1 MDCEALQQLLHNGE
15 DSRHQFKVQ
24 FESIDKLAVEISAF
38 ANSQGGRLVIG
49 VTDHGD
55 VRGIEKA
62 ELSRLNNWISN
73 ATSQKIEPPIF
84 VTTEIVSCEN
94 KRVLIIDVP
103 RGHHKPYAVNKSEFW
118 VKNGADKRR
127 ATREELLRLMQ
138 ASGSVYADEVL
149 TNSTLDEFDRDA
161 FARFY
166 KAYYQEPL
174 EELVI
179 PLPQLLENFKLA
191 EAERL
196 TLAGLLLFGKHV
208 EFTKP
213 QFGVKATYYETSD
226 LFRDKEDIGGTLTQQ
241 FTGAVAFIERNL
253 RRVQKN
259 ADFNSPGMLEIPLP
273 VIKEVIANALVHR
286 DYFLNTSIFVNLD
299 ASKVEV
305 CSPGVLPNTVTIEN
319 IKSGIHMERNP
330 ILLSYMAKDPLFGY
344 TGRGSGIPRILRIC
358 QENEL
363 EVEFKNDT
371 LKNQFTVTILR
382 KLSAAG

>member
-1 MDCEALQQLLHNGE
+1 
-15 DSRHQFKVQ
+15 
-24 FESIDKLAVEISAF
+24 
-38 ANSQGGRLVIG
+38 